1 MVAVQA
7 AMLLTMQVVVVLVAI
22 PVTVVINKIYQ
33 RPTVVVQRVAD
44 TTQVHTDLV
53 QVVA

>member
-1 MVAVQA
+1 
-7 AMLLTMQVVVVLVAI
+7 MQVAVVLVAI

-33 RPTVVVQRVAD
+33 QLTVVVRQVVV

-53 QVVA
+53 QVVV